1 LRKYE
6 VGRKV
11 EKTRSKG
18 GKEFEVSVIPG
29 YEDV

>member
-1 LRKYE
+1 